1 MIRGNAGRV
10 IKTISRFAVN
20 YTLLILLSLLT
31 VGASWAFAQD
41 FTINRFLSDM
51 TIAGDSSVT
60 VEETL
65 DVQFHRSKHGIYRE
79 IPFRYVDDFGNTIR
93 TPIDVQSVTDAAGKN
108 WKYRVSR
115 TGNLLYIRIGD
126 PGTYVDGHQTYVIT
140 YTVGNAILFFHDH
153 DELYWNVTGNDW
165 KAEIRE
171 ASASVALAVKDKS
184 RNLWASCYTG
194 VRGSRSSDCSYE
206 TSGNTGDFST
216 KKNLNVGEGL
226 TVAFGWDKG
235 LVSPPSAW
243 EKFLWTIDIR
253 ENWVFI
259 LPLLSMIIMIN
270 LWRTRGRD
278 AKVRESVTVMY
289 EPPKYNDKPLTPGEV
304 GTLIDEKL
312 DPRDI
317 TSTLVGLAVK
327 GYVKMEESRTEGLI
341 FDSSDYYLVKV
352 KEPDEDLSPFEKML
366 MNRIFAGDLP
376 GRMVSD
382 LKNNF
387 YKELD
392 VLKSTLYG
400 ELINMKYFSVS
411 PEKVRKIYQVA
422 GISVIVLSSFV
433 LTFLVPAGKGVIAGF
448 LTGLP
453 VLALSR
459 VMPAKTR
466 AGTSAYMDILGFQ
479 EFMSRAE
486 KDRLER
492 MGDKDLFSRFL
503 PYAIALDVVDNWA
516 KAFEGIYQEPPQ
528 WYTSH
533 AGGMTFNP
541 HIFSRSIS
549 SATSS
554 IGSAMYS
561 APRGSGISG
570 GGSGGGGFS
579 GGGFGGGGGGSW

>member
-1 MIRGNAGRV
+1 MICGNAGRV

-20 YTLLILLSLLT
+20 CSFLVLLSLLT
-31 VGASWAFAQD
+31 VGTSRAVAQD
-41 FTINRFLSDM
+41 FTINRFLSDI
-51 TIAGDSSVT
+51 TVAGDSSIR

-79 IPFRYVDDFGNTIR
+79 IPFRYVDDFGKTIR
-93 TPIDVQSVTDAAGKN
+93 TPIEVQSVTDAAGKN
-108 WKYRVSR
+108 WKYKISR

-140 YTVGNAILFFHDH
+140 YTVENAILFFHDH

-216 KKNLNVGEGL
+216 KKNLNIGQGL

-253 ENWVFI
+253 ENWVFV
-259 LPLLSMIIMIN
+259 LPLLSLIIMIN

-278 AKVRESVTVMY
+278 PKVRESVTVMY

-304 GTLIDEKL
+304 GTMVDEKL

-341 FDSSDYYLVKV
+341 FDSSDYYLAKV
-352 KEPDEDLSPFEKML
+352 KEPDEDLSPFEKLL
-366 MNRIFAGDLP
+366 MNRIFAGNLP

-433 LTFLVPAGKGVIAGF
+433 LTFLVPAGRGVIAGF
-448 LTGLP
+448 LTGIP

-459 VMPAKTR
+459 FMPAKTR
-466 AGTSAYMDILGFQ
+466 AGVSAYMDILGFQ

-492 MGDKDLFSRFL
+492 LGDKDIFSRFL

-533 AGGMTFNP
+533 AVGRTFNP
-541 HIFSRSIS
+541 YIFSRSIS
-549 SATSS
+549 FATSS
-554 IGSAMYS
+554 LGSAMYS
-561 APRGSGISG
+561 APRGSGIST